1 MSKSVLFSFIPR
13 RSSTDL
19 YFQNSSYVPMGAKK
33 DMKKY
38 EVNEKVLCKHG
49 QYYYE
54 AKIIE
59 IAEEDGETVYIV
71 HYQGW
76 HKRYDERI
84 TASETAEMFL
94 PFTEENVAR
103 CKKEIQEASA
113 SKSKKRK
120 TKDPNDDEGR
130 KSDAGSRSSTPNSIA
145 RSASVSTPLRA
156 KIAKKRAEGGSDA
169 PAATSTTTTNDAE
182 NALPIRERDPA
193 LLQELDKLND
203 MPACLLQIL
212 VDDSDIMTRQRMVS
226 RLPARH
232 TVDSIIDDYCAEIG
246 FSPKEGEDSSIADSP
261 AGLGSSA
268 AGLRDFFNGV
278 LGFQLLYKFERPQYA
293 AELEKA
299 VGSSDNISRKRKANA
314 SPEESGSALVPSKL
328 YGLPHLLRLIVRLA
342 SLLRDVPW
350 NDSVFRSRSPIVG
363 KNLPGKA
370 KTLSVRDIIKCTQHL
385 ISFLERN
392 YQKYYSIEKDY
403 ENTTPEYQK
412 TAWASTS

>member
-1 MSKSVLFSFIPR
+1 
-13 RSSTDL
+13 
-19 YFQNSSYVPMGAKK
+19 MGPKK
-33 DMKKY
+33 EMKKY
-38 EVNEKVLCKHG
+38 DVNEKVLCKHG

-54 AKIIE
+54 AKITE

-120 TKDPNDDEGR
+120 TKDANEDEGR
-130 KSDAGSRSSTPNSIA
+130 KSDAGSRASTPNSVA
-145 RSASVSTPLRA
+145 RSASVTTPLRA
-156 KIAKKRAEGGSDA
+156 KIAKKRAEAGSDS
-169 PAATSTTTTNDAE
+169 PAATSTTTTNEAE
-182 NALPIRERDPA
+182 NAMPIRERDPA

-268 AGLRDFFNGV
+268 VGLRDFFNGV

-299 VGSSDNISRKRKANA
+299 VGSSDAVSRKRKSNA
-314 SPEESGSALVPSKL
+314 TQEENSSALVPSKL

-350 NDSVFRSRSPIVG
+350 NDNVFRSRSPVVG

-370 KTLSVRDIIKCTQHL
+370 KTLSVRDIIKSTTVSKRIMRIQRRNIKKPLGHL
-385 ISFLERN
+385 HREQLSLP
-392 YQKYYSIEKDY
+392 S
-403 ENTTPEYQK
+403 
-412 TAWASTS
+412 

>member
-1 MSKSVLFSFIPR
+1 
-13 RSSTDL
+13 
-19 YFQNSSYVPMGAKK
+19 
-33 DMKKY
+33 
-38 EVNEKVLCKHG
+38 
-49 QYYYE
+49 
-54 AKIIE
+54 
-59 IAEEDGETVYIV
+59 
-71 HYQGW
+71 
-76 HKRYDERI
+76 
-84 TASETAEMFL
+84 
-94 PFTEENVAR
+94 
-103 CKKEIQEASA
+103 KEIQEASA

-156 KIAKKRAEGGSDA
+156 KIAKKRAEGGSEA

-314 SPEESGSALVPSKL
+314 SPGFIIEESGSALVPSKL

-350 NDSVFRSRSPIVG
+350 NDNVFRV
-363 KNLPGKA
+363 KF
-370 KTLSVRDIIKCTQHL
+370 V
-385 ISFLERN
+385 FV
-392 YQKYYSIEKDY
+392 
-403 ENTTPEYQK
+403 
-412 TAWASTS
+412 